1 MKKILIGLVC
11 VLGVIN
17 AQAFGAS
24 ALAMLLQAGA
34 FAFIKANDKDAGP
47 IQYMN
52 QQDMQLNIHLEFAIS
67 KAYPKAS
74 AQEAQML
81 KNNIWNIALGQKE
94 VPAEQFVR
102 VYTQYI
108 NQIAAERAQLSALSS
123 INKYQTAVDSGKV
136 CSNMKKEQ
144 SEEFLKIIETV
155 WNPWPQ
161 DVSKIWAK
169 YCQEHLKTLN

>member
-1 MKKILIGLVC
+1 MKKILVVFIC
-11 VLGVIN
+11 MLGVIN

-24 ALAMLLQAGA
+24 ALVMLLQAGA
-34 FAFIKANDKDAGP
+34 FAFIKANDKDAPP

-67 KAYPKAS
+67 KAYPKA
-74 AQEAQML
+74 APQEAMML

-94 VPAEQFVR
+94 VAPEDFVK
-102 VYTQYI
+102 VYTQYV
-108 NQIAAERAQLSALSS
+108 NQIATERAQLASLSS
-123 INKYQTAVDSGKV
+123 VNKYQTAVDSGKV
-136 CSNMKKEQ
+136 CSNMNKDQ

-161 DVSKIWAK
+161 DVSKVWSQ
-169 YCQEHLKTLN
+169 YCQKYLKTLS